1 MIEGN
6 MCAMV
11 KHGLFSMK
19 GNVDESINT
28 HWSRIPLAFMGCM
41 TVNHTAY
48 FARNTYYRTKS
59 DNNLSGFWYNDC
71 T

>member
-19 GNVDESINT
+19 GNGDESINT
-28 HWSRIPLAFMGCM
+28 HWSRIPLAFMGCIWD
-41 TVNHTAY
+41 A
-48 FARNTYYRTKS
+48 
-59 DNNLSGFWYNDC
+59 
-71 T
+71 